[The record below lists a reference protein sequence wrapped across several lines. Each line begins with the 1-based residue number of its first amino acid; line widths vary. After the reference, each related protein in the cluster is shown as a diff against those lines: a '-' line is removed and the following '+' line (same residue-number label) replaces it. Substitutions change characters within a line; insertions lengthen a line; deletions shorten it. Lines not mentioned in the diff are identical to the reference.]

1 MLGGGALSLG
11 LSVCIV
17 PPPPFGSPATS
28 LEEERSIGLA
38 PPPRGGF
45 AFLAAPRRQMQPLH
59 HTLVRGKVMC
69 ASAVSASEHQR
80 SAELLRTP
88 FSGSPTSQNSPS
100 THSGELA
107 RSPLRAGG
115 YSRGAYC
122 VLLSRTNYS
131 LQFS

>member
-1 MLGGGALSLG
+1 MLGGGALSLFRA
-11 LSVCIV
+11 LCVV
-17 PPPPFGSPATS
+17 TPPPFGSPATS
-28 LEEERSIGLA
+28 VEEVRSIGFA

-45 AFLAAPRRQMQPLH
+45 AFIAAPRRQMQPLH

-88 FSGSPTSQNSPS
+88 FSGSPTSQNSTS

-107 RSPLRAGG
+107 RSPKSGG
-115 YSRGAYC
+115 
-122 VLLSRTNYS
+122 LL
-131 LQFS
+131 